1 LVDACPMSE
10 PDRNAL
16 KEAIWAIS
24 INGLM
29 PAFEDLKKVRES
41 AGRQLPELDRKQ
53 LYEDFTVVL

>member
-1 LVDACPMSE
+1 MSE